1 MLSVKEVS
9 KNFILS
15 SGIFGVK
22 SGSVTALERVSL
34 EVGERETF
42 ALIGESGSGKTTLAR
57 IIARLTPATA
67 GEVVFEKIG
76 TDSFRKD
83 VQIIF
88 QNPYASLNPRMRV
101 GEIIAEPLLIHRLA
115 KGARLRERV
124 VSLLLLVEMDADAA
138 ERLPAQFSGGQRQRI
153 CIARALATS
162 PKFLILDEP
171 LSSLDLTI
179 QARMLDMLMDL
190 KEKLGMTYFF
200 ITHNLCL
207 VKRTAGRVAV
217 MKEGRIVEQGE
228 TSRVFSAPE
237 HPYTKS
243 LIAAASGR
251 T

>member
-9 KNFILS
+9 KNFTLS
-15 SGIFGVK
+15 SGILGVK
-22 SGSVTALERVSL
+22 SGLVTALERVSL
-34 EVGERETF
+34 EVRERETF

-67 GEVVFEKIG
+67 GEVVFENIG

-101 GEIIAEPLLIHRLA
+101 GSIIAEPLLIHHLA
-115 KGARLRERV
+115 KGARLSERV
-124 VSLLLLVEMDADAA
+124 VSLLRLVEMDADTA
-138 ERLPAQFSGGQRQRI
+138 ERLPGQFSGGQRQRI

-228 TSRVFSAPE
+228 TARVFSSPQ
-237 HPYTKS
+237 HDYTKS
-243 LIAAASGR
+243 LLMSASFK
-251 T
+251 

>member
-1 MLSVKEVS
+1 MLFVKNVS
-9 KNFILS
+9 KDFNLNGGFLGMR
-15 SGIFGVK
+15 SGTVA
-22 SGSVTALERVSL
+22 ALDRVSL

-57 IIARLTPATA
+57 IIAGLTPATA

-76 TDSFRKD
+76 TASFRKD

-101 GEIIAEPLLIHRLA
+101 GSIIAEPLLIHHLA
-115 KGARLRERV
+115 KGADLRARV
-124 VSLLLLVEMDADAA
+124 VSLLRLVEMDADAA

-217 MKEGRIVEQGE
+217 MKDGRIVEQGE

-237 HPYTKS
+237 HPYTGS

-251 T
+251 E